1 MIINDSSLPF
11 EPLWEGALE
20 PGAGMFKA
28 TRGDDAPTIRIG
40 KPHWWN
46 QQNIMGDQLITP
58 ANGARY
64 GLARFVFALR
74 PQKNQDVHRVEFN
87 IHLHAKSAGARPIAF
102 DLFPKTTTADKT
114 GKVSVGIDPKFK
126 FTDGVSTVEASGM
139 PKAEVAIDMKQ
150 AKVVIASE
158 GTGSSAARWLFESH
172 ATRPLVG
179 DTSVYVIVEL
189 PPNVEAARAA
199 LHLRAEVKDRFNVVS
214 YFVPE
219 EQRERLSVV
228 LG

>member
-1 MIINDSSLPF
+1 MHIDDSSLPF
-11 EPLWEGALE
+11 DPLWEGALE
-20 PGAGMFKA
+20 PSAGMFKA
-28 TRGDDAPTIRIG
+28 ARGDDALMISIG

-46 QQNIMGDQLITP
+46 QQNIMGDKLITP
-58 ANGARY
+58 ASGARY

-74 PQKNQDVHRVEFN
+74 PQKNQEVKRVEFN
-87 IHLHAKSAGARPIAF
+87 IDLHAKGAGARPIAF
-102 DLFPKTTTADKT
+102 DLFPKTTTVEQT
-114 GKVSVGIDPKFK
+114 GKASVGIDPKFK
-126 FTDGVSTVEASGM
+126 FVVIEASGM
-139 PKAEVAIDMKQ
+139 PKAEVALDIKQ
-150 AKVVIASE
+150 AKVVITSE

-189 PPNVEAARAA
+189 PLGVEAARAT
-199 LHLRAEVKDRFNVVS
+199 LHLRAEVKDRFNVAS
-214 YFVPE
+214 YFIPE

>member
-1 MIINDSSLPF
+1 MIINDTELPF
-11 EPLWEGALE
+11 ETLWEGALE
-20 PGAGMFKA
+20 PGAGMFT
-28 TRGDDAPTIRIG
+28 TRSGNDAPTISIG

-46 QQNIMGDQLITP
+46 QQNIMGDRLITP
-58 ANGARY
+58 ASGARY

-74 PQKNQDVHRVEFN
+74 PQKNREVQRVEFN
-87 IHLHAKSAGARPIAF
+87 IDLHAKGAGARPIAF
-102 DLFPKTTTADKT
+102 DLFPKTTLVEET
-114 GKVSVGIDPKFK
+114 GKASVGIDPKFK
-126 FTDGVSTVEASGM
+126 FVVIEASGM
-139 PKAEVAIDMKQ
+139 PKVEVSIDLKQ

-189 PPNVEAARAA
+189 PPNVEAARAT
-199 LHLRAEVKDRFNVVS
+199 LHLRAEVKDRFNVAS
-214 YFVPE
+214 YFIPA
-219 EQRERLSVV
+219 EQRDRLSVV

>member
-1 MIINDSSLPF
+1 MHIDDSSLPF

-28 TRGDDAPTIRIG
+28 ARGDEAPTIKFG

-46 QQNIMGDQLITP
+46 QQNIMGDKMITP
-58 ANGARY
+58 ANNARY
-64 GLARFVFALR
+64 GLARFVFALS
-74 PQKNQDVHRVEFN
+74 PQKNQEVQRVEFN
-87 IHLHAKSAGARPIAF
+87 VHLHAKGAGARPIAF
-102 DLFPKTTTADKT
+102 DLFPKTTTVEET
-114 GKVSVGIDPKFK
+114 GKASVGIDPKFK
-126 FTDGVSTVEASGM
+126 FVAIEASGI
-139 PKAEVAIDMKQ
+139 PKAEIAFDKKQ
-150 AKVVIASE
+150 DKVVIASE

-189 PPNVEAARAA
+189 PPDVEAARAT
-199 LHLRAEVKDRFNVVS
+199 LHLRAEVKDRFNVAS
-214 YFVPE
+214 YFIPE

-228 LG
+228 LA

>member
-1 MIINDSSLPF
+1 
-11 EPLWEGALE
+11 
-20 PGAGMFKA
+20 MFKA
-28 TRGDDAPTIRIG
+28 TRGDDAPTISIG

-58 ANGARY
+58 ASGARY

-74 PQKNQDVHRVEFN
+74 PQKNQDVKRVEFN
-87 IHLHAKSAGARPIAF
+87 IHLHAKGAGARPIAF
-102 DLFPKTTTADKT
+102 DLLPKTTTVEET

-126 FTDGVSTVEASGM
+126 FVAIKASGI
-139 PKAEVAIDMKQ
+139 PKAEVAIDIKQ

-189 PPNVEAARAA
+189 PPGVEAARAT
-199 LHLRAEVKDRFNVVS
+199 LHLRAEVKDRFNVAS

>member
-1 MIINDSSLPF
+1 MIIHDSELPF

-28 TRGDDAPTIRIG
+28 ARGDEAPTIRIG

-46 QQNIMGDQLITP
+46 QQNIMGDKLITP
-58 ANGARY
+58 ASGARY

-74 PQKNQDVHRVEFN
+74 PQKNQEVKRVEFN
-87 IHLHAKSAGARPIAF
+87 IHLHAKGAGARPIAF
-102 DLFPKTTTADKT
+102 DLLPKTTTVEQT
-114 GKVSVGIDPKFK
+114 GKASVGIDPKFK
-126 FTDGVSTVEASGM
+126 FVAIEASGI
-139 PKAEVAIDMKQ
+139 PKAEVSIEIKQ
-150 AKVVIASE
+150 AKVVIESE

-172 ATRPLVG
+172 AARPLVG

-189 PPNVEAARAA
+189 PPHVEAARAA
-199 LHLRAEVKDRFNVVS
+199 LHLRAEVKDRFNVAS